1 MQQMQY
7 GCFVRP
13 IFPNSYT
20 NNLIFSQS
28 FLAFFDVFCQ
38 NTGAP
43 DSKVGRLL
51 IEFSSVC
58 GRKYYRMIRDDLKII
73 LGEEFRFLAI
83 KTRERL
89 HLTQREMSDKLQ
101 MSESSYSDIERGVYK
116 CSALSV
122 ILLLNL
128 QDDPICI
135 LNTVNEKFRKWYERE
150 MMPV

>member
-1 MQQMQY
+1 
-7 GCFVRP
+7 
-13 IFPNSYT
+13 
-20 NNLIFSQS
+20 
-28 FLAFFDVFCQ
+28 
-38 NTGAP
+38 
-43 DSKVGRLL
+43 
-51 IEFSSVC
+51 
-58 GRKYYRMIRDDLKII
+58 MIRGDLKMI

-89 HLTQREMSDKLQ
+89 RLTQREMSDRLQ

-150 MMPV
+150 EATV

>member
-1 MQQMQY
+1 
-7 GCFVRP
+7 
-13 IFPNSYT
+13 
-20 NNLIFSQS
+20 
-28 FLAFFDVFCQ
+28 
-38 NTGAP
+38 
-43 DSKVGRLL
+43 
-51 IEFSSVC
+51 
-58 GRKYYRMIRDDLKII
+58 MIRDDLKII